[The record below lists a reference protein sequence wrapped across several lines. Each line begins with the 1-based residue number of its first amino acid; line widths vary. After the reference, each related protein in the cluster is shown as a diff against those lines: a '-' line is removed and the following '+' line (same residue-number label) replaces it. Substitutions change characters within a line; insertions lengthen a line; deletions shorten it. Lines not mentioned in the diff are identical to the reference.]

1 MVEKKYRFAILSKFE
16 KKLKELGKDFKIN
29 KYAEQW
35 AADALLESYGSDT
48 CYEMIDY
55 YFYVAETPDWKW
67 FINHADKIYKNL
79 TARKEDDR
87 IRSLMREQAKGWLS
101 K

>member
-1 MVEKKYRFAILSKFE
+1 MAEKKYRFALLSRFE
-16 KKLKELGKDFKIN
+16 KKNKEIGRDFKVN

-35 AADALLESYGSDT
+35 AADALLESYEFDT

-55 YFYVAETPDWKW
+55 YFYVSENPDWKW
-67 FINHADKIYKNL
+67 FINNADKIYKNL

-87 IRSLMREQAKGWLS
+87 IRALMREQAKRWLE

>member
-1 MVEKKYRFAILSKFE
+1 MAEKKYRFALLTKFE
-16 KKLKELGKDFKIN
+16 KKSKEIGRDFTVN

-35 AADALLESYGSDT
+35 AADALLESYGFDS

-55 YFYVAETPDWKW
+55 YFYVTETPDWKW
-67 FINHADKIYKNL
+67 FVNNAEKIYKNL

-87 IRSLMREQAKGWLS
+87 IRELLRKQAKEWLD